1 MLTIQLNQLEFYGYH
16 GVYAEER
23 KTGGVYVVQ
32 CVLHY
37 FPQAGVVTELDQ
49 TVNYEEV
56 YALIKLRMAEPTPLL
71 ETIAMQLCYSI
82 MEKFGQVEQVYVHVE
97 KKNPPIPAFSG
108 SVSVSYQLARE

>member
-23 KTGGVYVVQ
+23 KIGGAYVVQ

-37 FPQAGVVTELDQ
+37 FPQVDVVTELDQ
-49 TVNYEEV
+49 TVNYEGV
-56 YALIKLRMAEPTPLL
+56 YALIKQRMAEPTPLL
-71 ETIAMQLCYSI
+71 ETIAMQLCHSI
-82 MEKFGQVEQVYVHVE
+82 MEKFVQVEQVYVHVE

-108 SVSVSYQLARE
+108 SVSVSFQLARQ